1 MGKLTF
7 GGEEDKNLVGGR
19 STGGFSQV
27 GGMTKLLA
35 SKRGSSPPPPSTP
48 FPVGKPIYIYIYIYT
63 IVPVCVLISLS
74 KPQLSNFFR
83 PLRY

>member
-35 SKRGSSPPPPSTP
+35 SKRGSSPPIPPSTP
-48 FPVGKPIYIYIYIYT
+48 FTVGKPIYIYIYT

>member
-35 SKRGSSPPPPSTP
+35 RKRGFPSPPPPP
-48 FPVGKPIYIYIYIYT
+48 PPLAKFFLLGKPIYIYIYHSA
-63 IVPVCVLISLS
+63 SLCTDL
-74 KPQLSNFFR
+74 P
-83 PLRY
+83 